1 MAIVTLFGF
10 FAFMCWAVFN
20 LTVYAVPAFVGF
32 SAGLF
37 AYQTGAGIV
46 GAVLVGLAAAAVTL
60 GASQRLFAIARSRR
74 ARLLLALA
82 FATPAAFA
90 GYHAGLGI
98 AGTSIDSAV
107 WRQLVA
113 LLGSALVGATA
124 ASRLAGGTG
133 LGSSSARA

>member
-37 AYQTGAGIV
+37 AHQAGASTA
-46 GAVLVGLAAAAVTL
+46 GAALVGLAAAAVTL
-60 GASQRLFAIARSRR
+60 GASQRLFAMARSRR
-74 ARLLLALA
+74 TRLLLALA
-82 FATPAAFA
+82 FAAPAAFA

-98 AGTSIDSAV
+98 TGTSIDSAV

-113 LLGSALVGATA
+113 LFGAALVGATA
-124 ASRLAGGTG
+124 ASRLAGGTACR
-133 LGSSSARA
+133 SSSARA

>member
-20 LTVYAVPAFVGF
+20 LTVYAVPAFVG
-32 SAGLF
+32 LF
-37 AYQTGAGIV
+37 AHQTGAGTV
-46 GAVLVGLAAAAVTL
+46 GAILVGLAAAAVTP
-60 GASQRLFAIARSRR
+60 GGSQRLFTIARSRR
-74 ARLLLALA
+74 ARRLLALA
-82 FATPAAFA
+82 FAAPAAFA
-90 GYHAGLGI
+90 GYHAGLGV

-107 WRQLVA
+107 WRQVIA
-113 LLGSALVGATA
+113 LLGAALVGATA